1 MSALSEVLWSDPSQR
16 NYENFYKRLME
27 GEGRAYELINTQIEF
42 RNHKNKNYRHPS
54 IWAAFQLSGDW
65 RPIVFKK

>member
-1 MSALSEVLWSDPSQR
+1 MKSFYEKLST
-16 NYENFYKRLME
+16 
-27 GEGRAYELINTQIEF
+27 GEGRADALKNTQKEF